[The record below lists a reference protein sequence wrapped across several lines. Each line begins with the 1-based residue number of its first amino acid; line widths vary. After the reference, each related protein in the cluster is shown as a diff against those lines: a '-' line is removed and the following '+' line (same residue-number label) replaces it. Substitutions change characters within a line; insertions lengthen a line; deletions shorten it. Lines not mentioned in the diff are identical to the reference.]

1 MKNIIIILLAFT
13 LNLNA
18 QQSNKKCITIKVE
31 EIENYRVRVI
41 TTDTCKKIITARTML
56 KKEWDSLQRKRKS
69 RKTKK

>member
-18 QQSNKKCITIKVE
+18 QQSNKKCITVKVE
-31 EIENYRVRVI
+31 KIKNYRVKVV
-41 TTDTCKKIITARTML
+41 TTDTCKKVITARTML
-56 KKEWDSLQRKRKS
+56 KKEWDSLQKKRKS